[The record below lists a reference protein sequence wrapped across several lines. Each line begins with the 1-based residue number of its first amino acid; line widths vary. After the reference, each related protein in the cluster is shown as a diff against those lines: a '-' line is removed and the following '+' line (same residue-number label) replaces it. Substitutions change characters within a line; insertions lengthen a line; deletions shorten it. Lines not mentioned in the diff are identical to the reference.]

1 MEIMQPSF
9 VFKEGDITHYDVSCG
24 NMQALAI
31 MHKVK
36 EVLQPAIKQNKL
48 SGKIEFTLMR
58 DSLHIGYENIN
69 PFEFTA
75 DLMKLIASADRNG

>member
-1 MEIMQPSF
+1 MENMQPSF
-9 VFKEGDITHYDVSCG
+9 VFKEGNITHYDVSGG

-48 SGKIEFTLMR
+48 SGKIEFTLLS
-58 DSLHIGYENIN
+58 DSLHIGYENIK

-75 DLMKLIASADRNG
+75 DLMKLISLADGAE